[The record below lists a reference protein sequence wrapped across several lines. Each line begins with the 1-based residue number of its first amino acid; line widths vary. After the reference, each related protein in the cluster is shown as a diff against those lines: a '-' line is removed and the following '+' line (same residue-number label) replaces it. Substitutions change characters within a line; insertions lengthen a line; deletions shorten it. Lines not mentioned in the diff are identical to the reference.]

1 MTILTRFIAPA
12 AALAVAGGLWA
23 SAAGASNPAPNGE
36 QLFRQRCAACH
47 AVAPG
52 APSPMG
58 PNLAGVVGRKA
69 GTAAGFNGY
78 SPALKG
84 SNITWTRAEL
94 DAFLAAP
101 MRKVPGTRMVIAVP
115 NPQQRAAIIQYMSTR
130 PAR

>member
-1 MTILTRFIAPA
+1 MHVLTRFVAPA

-23 SAAGASNPAPNGE
+23 STAGANSPAPNGQ

-47 AVAPG
+47 SVAPG

-58 PNLAGVVGRKA
+58 PNLSGVVGRKA
-69 GTAAGFNGY
+69 GSAVFTGY

-101 MRKVPGTRMVIAVP
+101 MRKVPGTRMVIAVT
-115 NPQQRAAIIQYMSTR
+115 NPQQRAAIVQYLSTR

>member
-1 MTILTRFIAPA
+1 MNVLTRFIAPA

-23 SAAGASNPAPNGE
+23 TAAGASNPAPNGE

-69 GTAAGFNGY
+69 GTAAFTGY

-84 SNITWTRAEL
+84 ANITWTRAEL

-101 MRKVPGTRMVIAVP
+101 MRKVPGTRMVIAVT
-115 NPQQRAAIIQYMSTR
+115 NPQQRAAIVQYLSTR

>member
-1 MTILTRFIAPA
+1 MHVLTRIAAPA
-12 AALAVAGGLWA
+12 AALVMAGGLWA
-23 SAAGASNPAPNGE
+23 STAGANTPAANGE

-47 AVAPG
+47 AVTPG

-58 PNLAGVVGRKA
+58 PNLSGVVGRKA
-69 GTAAGFNGY
+69 GTAAFTGY

-84 SNITWTRAEL
+84 ANITWTRAEL

-101 MRKVPGTRMVIAVP
+101 MRKEPGTRMVIAVT
-115 NPQQRAAIIQYMSTR
+115 NPQQRAAIVQYLSTR

>member
-1 MTILTRFIAPA
+1 MHILTRIAAPA
-12 AALAVAGGLWA
+12 AALVLAGGLWV
-23 SAAGASNPAPNGE
+23 STAGANTPAPNGE

-47 AVAPG
+47 TVTPG

-58 PNLAGVVGRKA
+58 PNLSGVVGRKA
-69 GTAAGFNGY
+69 GTAAFTGY

-84 SNITWTRAEL
+84 ANITWTRAEL

-101 MRKVPGTRMVIAVP
+101 MRKVPGTRMVIAVT
-115 NPQQRAAIIQYMSTR
+115 NPQQRAAIVQYLSTR